1 VPRLLPALLGA
12 LAVVA
17 AIHVLI
23 MDPKR
28 PLALLRT
35 PVGIALGVFIAY
47 LFITATWSPDRAAG
61 FAEAASVLG
70 LAAGVFLIAASYS
83 LRSYDDAVVLAR
95 SALFGLLLGV
105 AFLLIE
111 IAFDRP
117 IIRVLSNHGVQ
128 LLDINPK
135 KAKVVDG

>member
-1 VPRLLPALLGA
+1 
-12 LAVVA
+12 
-17 AIHVLI
+17 
-23 MDPKR
+23 
-28 PLALLRT
+28 
-35 PVGIALGVFIAY
+35 
-47 LFITATWSPDRAAG
+47 
-61 FAEAASVLG
+61 VLG

-117 IIRVLSNHGVQ
+117 IIRFLSNHGVQ

-135 KAKVVDG
+135 KAKVVDDEVTKLSAFILNRNVTSLVLFLIPGLLFMGVLATARLRRVGLEDSHCSRDLGIPPGIEKA